1 MTRPLDRL
9 KEAVRLTFWVPK
21 TLRDACK
28 AAAKRD
34 GRSLSNWVRW
44 TLEQATKGTGI
55 TFTGGDVKRMQP

>member
-9 KEAVRLTFWVPK
+9 KNAVRLTFWVPSA
-21 TLRDACK
+21 LRRACK

-44 TLEQATKGTGI
+44 TLEQATKGP
-55 TFTGGDVKRMQP
+55 DHA